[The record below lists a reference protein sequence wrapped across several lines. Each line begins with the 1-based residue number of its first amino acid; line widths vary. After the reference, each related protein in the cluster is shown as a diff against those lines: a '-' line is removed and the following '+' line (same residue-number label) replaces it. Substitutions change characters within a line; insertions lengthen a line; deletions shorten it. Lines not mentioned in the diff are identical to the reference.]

1 MTQKK
6 ITKQLQKIV
15 KKRKKTNSK
24 TGRPSK
30 FKKEY
35 EEEALKLATLGINEE
50 DIAWYFGVH
59 PNSLA
64 NWKKRYPEF
73 LWAIKKGTAHKKIS
87 LMKAMYEN
95 ATINHNASVQI
106 FLAKNWM
113 GMSDKQEMA
122 LSGNVTVKVISAVPR
137 PKKGKIN
144 NASR

>member
-1 MTQKK
+1 MAQKK
-6 ITKQLQKIV
+6 TIKRPQKV
-15 KKRKKTNSK
+15 AKKKKKAKSK

-30 FKKEY
+30 FKKKY

-73 LWAIKKGTAHKKIS
+73 LWAIKKGIAHKKIS

-95 ATINHNASVQI
+95 ATTNYNASVQI

-113 GMSDKQEMA
+113 GMRDKQEMEI
-122 LSGNVTVKVISAVPR
+122 SGDVIIKVISAVPR
-137 PKKGKIN
+137 SKKRKKK
-144 NASR
+144 